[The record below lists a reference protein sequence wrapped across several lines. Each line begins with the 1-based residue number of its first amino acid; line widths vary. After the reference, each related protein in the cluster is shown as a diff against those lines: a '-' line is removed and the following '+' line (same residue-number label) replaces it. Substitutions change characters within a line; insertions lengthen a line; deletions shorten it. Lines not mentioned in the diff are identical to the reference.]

1 MDAYIKNP
9 TASNLYN
16 STADAIDKEWSSDT
30 CEEFESMLAVHFSHH
45 SMHLLHIEDMDTRPE
60 EAKSWIGKW
69 KSACKTDLSELS

>member
-30 CEEFESMLAVHFSHH
+30 CEEFESMLAVNFS
-45 SMHLLHIEDMDTRPE
+45 LLNDLITLLPSD
-60 EAKSWIGKW
+60 EAG
-69 KSACKTDLSELS
+69 